1 MTDFRDDVLM
11 LKEDMRIDSFAR
23 LKRATSFAERNGS
36 REQRDGLGLF
46 GAAFESEFAPD
57 PTQRA
62 ILFELAVDY
71 WRQNVLSD
79 GR

>member
-1 MTDFRDDVLM
+1 MTEFRDDVLL
-11 LKEDMRIDSFAR
+11 LKENMRVDSFAR
-23 LKRATSFAERNGS
+23 LKTAMAYAERNGS

-71 WRQNVLSD
+71 WRQNVL
-79 GR
+79 R